1 MPLPKSQP
9 TVCPMTRVPQAGVIA
24 FRTDGAEPRYLVVSA
39 LKSPG
44 EWVFPKGH
52 LEPGESRQEA
62 ALREAR
68 EEAGVVGHTMGE
80 AGDLLFRS
88 GDEDVEVTYFVVE
101 RLDDAPPD
109 DSRQV
114 HWLPFREAR
123 SLLSHDDARRLLDT
137 VAAKVGGG

>member
-1 MPLPKSQP
+1 
-9 TVCPMTRVPQAGVIA
+9 MTRVPPAGVIA

-44 EWVFPKGH
+44 QWVFPKGH

-68 EEAGVVGHTMGE
+68 EEAGVVGHTVGE

-101 RLDDAPPD
+101 HLDDAPPD
-109 DSRQV
+109 DSRQIR
-114 HWLPFREAR
+114 WLPFREAR
-123 SLLSHDDARRLLDT
+123 SLLSHEDARRLLDA
-137 VAAKVGGG
+137 VAAKVGGD